1 MVDLNSLNDQ
11 ESLDVATRNL
21 WNALPKAAQADIA
34 AHMTP
39 EERTEVRSACGR
51 AKKITGR

>member
-1 MVDLNSLNDQ
+1 MVDLNNLGDQ
-11 ESLDVATRNL
+11 EALDVATRNV

-34 AHMTP
+34 GHMTP
-39 EERTEVRSACGR
+39 EERAEVRAACGR

>member
-1 MVDLNSLNDQ
+1 MVDINNLSDQ
-11 ESLDVATRNL
+11 ESFDVATRNL

-34 AHMTP
+34 DHMTP
-39 EERTEVRSACGR
+39 EERAEVRSACGR